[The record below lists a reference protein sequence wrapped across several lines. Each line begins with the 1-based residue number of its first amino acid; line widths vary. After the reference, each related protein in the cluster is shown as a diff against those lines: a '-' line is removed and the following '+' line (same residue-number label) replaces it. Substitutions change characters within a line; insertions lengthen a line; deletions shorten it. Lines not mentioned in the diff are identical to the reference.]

1 MNVHEVVK
9 HNNCFRA
16 TSNVTSVSIVS
27 VASVFF
33 GFADVL
39 EYTFLTRNEVDA
51 FICFTAGVK
60 VHCMFDAGAY
70 LEELWV
76 GIQVVECTEFA
87 RSTSI
92 IVAVLNWGN
101 HSVTIT

>member
-1 MNVHEVVK
+1 M
-9 HNNCFRA
+9 
-16 TSNVTSVSIVS
+16 TSVSIVS
-27 VASVFF
+27 VASFFF

-70 LEELWV
+70 FENSGLVSKL
-76 GIQVVECTEFA
+76 
-87 RSTSI
+87 
-92 IVAVLNWGN
+92 LNVQSSQGRPALLLQCRIGE
-101 HSVTIT
+101 TIR